1 MKTAPPPRNAGHAEN
16 GVAEWSGSM
25 VRGLAALEFLERSSD
40 LAAEAVIA
48 MPVLASVA
56 DVSATEQ
63 SPGANAAW
71 L

>member
-1 MKTAPPPRNAGHAEN
+1 MKTPPPPRYAGHAEN

-40 LAAEAVIA
+40 MAAEAVVA
-48 MPVLASVA
+48 MPVRAPVA
-56 DVSATEQ
+56 EVSATEP

-71 L
+71 P